1 MGGAGSLRWLWLS
14 LEIVAADRAT
24 KAAVEIFT
32 PDGYRHTLVRNFVYL
47 VHAQNPGIAFGIFSD
62 SPPKWLLGL
71 LVAGSLT
78 VIGALAWLL
87 ATGHAGGKL
96 SQAGVALILGG
107 ATRNVTARLLH
118 GGVTDFFEV
127 LLGSYHW
134 PAFNVA
140 DSAITIG
147 AALVVLELF
156 FGARGTAGETKSP
169 TAGSSAAFSQ

>member
-1 MGGAGSLRWLWLS
+1 MSSARSLRWIWLS
-14 LEIVAADRAT
+14 LAIVAADRAS

-32 PDGYRHTLVRNFVYL
+32 PEGYRRALVRNFAYL

-107 ATRNVTARLLH
+107 ATGNVTDRLLH

-156 FGARGTAGETKSP
+156 SGARGTAGEPESRK
-169 TAGSSAAFSQ
+169 A

>member
-1 MGGAGSLRWLWLS
+1 MSSARSLRWLWLS
-14 LEIVAADRAT
+14 LAIVAADRAS

-32 PDGYRHTLVRNFVYL
+32 PEGYRRALVRNFVYL

-71 LVAGSLT
+71 LVAGSLA

-87 ATGHAGGKL
+87 VTGHAGGKL

-107 ATRNVTARLLH
+107 ATGNVTDRLLH

-156 FGARGTAGETKSP
+156 SGARGTAGEPESRK
-169 TAGSSAAFSQ
+169 A

>member
-1 MGGAGSLRWLWLS
+1 MSSARSLRWIWLS
-14 LEIVAADRAT
+14 LAIVAADRAS
-24 KAAVEIFT
+24 KAAVETFT
-32 PDGYRHTLVRNFVYL
+32 PEGYRRALVRNFVYL

-87 ATGHAGGKL
+87 VTGHAGGKL

-107 ATRNVTARLLH
+107 ANGNVTDRLLH
-118 GGVTDFFEV
+118 GRVTHFFEV
-127 LLGSYHW
+127 LLRSYYL

-140 DSAITIG
+140 HCAITIR
-147 AALVVLELF
+147 AALAVLELL
-156 FGARGTAGETKSP
+156 
-169 TAGSSAAFSQ
+169 SSTPR

>member
-1 MGGAGSLRWLWLS
+1 MSSARSLRWIGLS
-14 LEIVAADRAT
+14 LAIVAADRAS

-32 PDGYRHTLVRNFVYL
+32 PEGYRRALVRNFVYL

-96 SQAGVALILGG
+96 SQAGGALLLRG
-107 ATRNVTARLLH
+107 ATGNVAKRLLH
-118 GGVTDFFEV
+118 GGVADFFEI
-127 LLGSYHW
+127 LLGSSHLL
-134 PAFNVA
+134 PFHAA
-140 DSAITIG
+140 DLSI
-147 AALVVLELF
+147 
-156 FGARGTAGETKSP
+156 
-169 TAGSSAAFSQ
+169 